1 MIFDRSLIEEL
12 CITTCYY
19 TIKGHFTIDQ
29 KTIHKAGDPHEKN
42 HHI

>member
-1 MIFDRSLIEEL
+1 MIFDHSLIRKL

-29 KTIHKAGDPHEKN
+29 KTMHKEGDSFEKN